1 MLSDD
6 KILFSTV
13 TDFKGLERLCVIL
26 VDMEKIKEMKNSL
39 SLLYIALT
47 RARSYLL
54 VTSSKSF
61 KEFLKFNLEQ
71 GHSNVS

>member
-1 MLSDD
+1 MCDVWPCDGFLASW
-6 KILFSTV
+6 FS
-13 TDFKGLERLCVIL
+13 L
-26 VDMEKIKEMKNSL
+26 KNSL